1 MTKLLQKAFHEVSKL
16 PEAEQN
22 VFAKWLLEELASDR
36 RWEKTFAES
45 EDVLSKLA
53 EDALKQHRKGRTKPL
68 NIDEL

>member
-1 MTKLLQKAFHEVSKL
+1 MTKLLKKAFSEVSKL
-16 PEAEQN
+16 PEVEQN
-22 VFAKWLLEELASDR
+22 IFAKWLLEELASER

-53 EDALKQHRKGRTKPL
+53 KDALKEHKEGKAKPL